1 MKRMMLVGRSGC
13 GKTTLVQAV
22 NQLESV
28 YRKTQA
34 MEFHENMI
42 DTPGEYIENRSL
54 YKALLITSIECDIV
68 ALVQSCTEEYCVFP
82 PGFAGIFPRPV
93 IGIITKTDSSGC
105 RRTETEKYLKR
116 SGAGCIYMTSSF
128 TGEGIEEVRRLI
140 E

>member
-1 MKRMMLVGRSGC
+1 MKRMMLIGRSGC

-22 NQLESV
+22 NQMEST

-42 DTPGEYIENRSL
+42 DTPGEYSENRGY
-54 YKALLITSIECDIV
+54 YKALMVTSIECDIV
-68 ALVQSCTEEYCVFP
+68 ALVQSCTEEDCVFP

-93 IGIITKTDSSGC
+93 VGIITKTDASEC
-105 RRTETEKYLKR
+105 RQEETIKHLKR
-116 SGAGCIYMTSSF
+116 SGAGCIYMTSSL
-128 TGEGIEEVRRLI
+128 TGEGIEEVRRLL